1 MSTAIRQT
9 VYFIREFVALCLLLA
24 TASAA
29 VVTLAALIGGNP

>member
-9 VYFIREFVALCLLLA
+9 IWFIREFVALCLLLA

-29 VVTLAALIGGNP
+29 VLTLAALVGAI